1 MDLSAK
7 CCFCSCQFDKSTQ
20 ALLRSL
26 QWREREKI
34 KENCLEKVLT
44 IQTKFEPQHIED
56 IRRLEISLQVL
67 YM

>member
-1 MDLSAK
+1 MIIAME
-7 CCFCSCQFDKSTQ
+7 
-20 ALLRSL
+20 
-26 QWREREKI
+26 REREKI